1 MGVVLLY
8 LWQPIN
14 DYFLTGT
21 YEENI
26 VIENESTLEEINQ
39 NASFL
44 IVRVKV
50 SNRGSVP
57 VKIDTADEEQKIN
70 LFVFDEPRQF
80 EWLHEGNGKLISDE
94 KMFEKNELITI
105 YPNSEMEVVKAIKVP
120 KGVYQLLFT
129 LKTRNGKK
137 IKLADFVEQ
146 KNYQSI
152 SKRKMKND

>member
-1 MGVVLLY
+1 MA
-8 LWQPIN
+8 IN
-14 DYFLTGT
+14 LVSAEGHYKEYKIRLT
-21 YEENI
+21 
-26 VIENESTLEEINQ
+26 NEFPN
-39 NASFL
+39 
-44 IVRVKV
+44 
-50 SNRGSVP
+50 
-57 VKIDTADEEQKIN
+57 DTVNLSELSSEEQKIN